1 MDRIRRKLNFEY
13 MFCVEPR
20 GLSGGL
26 SLIWKS
32 NININIYEWCDNYIK
47 ANININHDLNW
58 QGIFV
63 YGNPVF
69 QKRRKLWQ
77 ELTVSNMDK
86 EVPQAY
92 LGDFNDILYQDE
104 KVGIHPQPR
113 IYLETFRRF
122 VADNGLIDIDLKGSK
137 YTWFSNPRNNIITR
151 KRLDRVLVNWKWL
164 QIYQNV
170 ILRASPAVTSDHCA
184 LILDTQQ
191 RVRIKKDFR
200 FEAYWTEHE
209 ECKEVIK
216 RSWQREEGGRN
227 CWNQFTKKRNR
238 CIRELVEWSKRKFK
252 RAYKEIERKKTELH
266 QIQEASMTEEEQ
278 KKERELRKQIA
289 ELWKQE
295 EKYWGQRSRLK
306 WLKWGDKNTA
316 FFHATTIQ
324 RRLRNRIEKLKDETG
339 QWIQGETNI
348 MRLVERHFTKLFTSE
363 ENRNLEECVSDI
375 PRRIT
380 REMNEELMANINDE
394 EIKEAVFSMGG
405 LKAPGPDGLNGLFF
419 QQHWEILSKEVCD
432 VVKQIFREG
441 SLPEDLG
448 ETTIVLIPKTNQP
461 ESLNQLR
468 PISCCN
474 FMYKI
479 VTRILVG
486 RLRRVLDA
494 IISPVQCAFVKGRLI
509 QDNIVIVQEAFHKLN
524 KKGNQDSNDIAIKLD
539 MNKAYDRLEWNFI
552 QRVMEKFGFNREWV
566 RLIMSC
572 VKSASYRFKIN
583 GKHSTKI
590 IPKRGLRQGDPLSPY
605 LFILAAEWF
614 TVLMDKARE
623 ENLISGI
630 RLAPTAPVIT
640 HLLFADD
647 CIIFA
652 GAQEEEIYQII
663 QIINKYTEASGQR
676 INTDKSGLIFGRQ
689 VSIQRRVNIE
699 EITGMASWE
708 DPGRYLG
715 LPARWGRSKNKAL
728 EWIQEKMLDKM
739 QGWKEK
745 LLNQAVKEILIKAVI
760 QAIPVY
766 AMNIIKFPKSFCKRI
781 EAAVARFWWKSNGK
795 ERSIHWQSW
804 VKLTRSKNSGGL
816 GFKDLECQNIAQ
828 LAKQAWRMLKEEDAI
843 WVRILK
849 AIYYPNCSLWEAR
862 EGRSASWIWRSLLEG
877 RDFLRRKGSWS
888 IGNGTEVDIWEDNWV
903 AGIGKLRRDGAGDTR
918 KVSELI
924 IDGEGW
930 DRRKIHD
937 LFQGSMAEL
946 ITKTPISLINKKD
959 HFVWKY
965 RMDGQ
970 YTVRTGY
977 HVAKEEKD
985 LKEEGRFCKP
995 STSQDWREV
1004 WKVIWKLQVPQK
1016 VRMFLWKAVHR
1027 ILPVNK
1033 NLHQKR
1039 ITVAPTCS
1047 ICQREEETIEHALLL
1062 CPWTRAVWFGSN
1074 IQIVPTAYNVR
1085 SFGEWIL
1092 DKIRRIKA
1100 ETGTEQEK
1108 ILSNLGCLS
1117 WCIWKARNQYI
1128 FQHTKINPQK
1138 VIIQSELL
1146 TSEYQ
1151 RATQESSRANI
1162 PDTNRGGVR
1171 KRITWRPPPKNRL
1184 KVNTDAAFHRGTS
1197 TAALAAVVRDWQGK
1211 VITGITATFKT
1222 TSPLTAEAQAYREA
1236 LILIKNIQIPNC
1248 LIETDCLPLVQA
1260 IKARTPIVEA
1270 DAIIRDI
1277 LQLLE
1282 EAPDV
1287 GATWTPRDGNKL
1299 AHQLAA
1305 MAAENNLGRQWTM
1318 NPPIQVRN
1326 IIRSEA
1332 TLATIQHH
1340 QNRQIQGIQDLANN
1354 DAASTTHQ
1362 QMQMEETLPGGLET
1376 ETRDKPSEITREQH
1390 HTKPLHLLTR
1400 DSHESI
1406 SNRASIDRGGGIVAQ
1421 AEKHSAVSQIG
1432 GSDDHFEASTV
1443 VARQIRVSR
1452 KEGGAA
1458 PETGSGRKIGDEHQ
1472 GVWSSN
1478 RSIQHKTQTNSI
1490 LIGIGRGGAPIH
1502 QHASSLPRGEG
1513 GRSPGRGFEG

>member
-1 MDRIRRKLNFEY
+1 

-151 KRLDRVLVNWKWL
+151 ERLDRVLVNWKWL
-164 QIYQNV
+164 QLHQNV

-238 CIRELVEWSKRKFK
+238 CIRELVEWSKRK
-252 RAYKEIERKKTELH
+252 
-266 QIQEASMTEEEQ
+266 
-278 KKERELRKQIA
+278 
-289 ELWKQE
+289 
-295 EKYWGQRSRLK
+295 
-306 WLKWGDKNTA
+306 
-316 FFHATTIQ
+316 
-324 RRLRNRIEKLKDETG
+324 
-339 QWIQGETNI
+339 
-348 MRLVERHFTKLFTSE
+348 
-363 ENRNLEECVSDI
+363 
-375 PRRIT
+375 
-380 REMNEELMANINDE
+380 
-394 EIKEAVFSMGG
+394 
-405 LKAPGPDGLNGLFF
+405 
-419 QQHWEILSKEVCD
+419 
-432 VVKQIFREG
+432 
-441 SLPEDLG
+441 
-448 ETTIVLIPKTNQP
+448 
-461 ESLNQLR
+461 
-468 PISCCN
+468 
-474 FMYKI
+474 
-479 VTRILVG
+479 
-486 RLRRVLDA
+486 
-494 IISPVQCAFVKGRLI
+494 
-509 QDNIVIVQEAFHKLN
+509 
-524 KKGNQDSNDIAIKLD
+524 
-539 MNKAYDRLEWNFI
+539 
-552 QRVMEKFGFNREWV
+552 
-566 RLIMSC
+566 
-572 VKSASYRFKIN
+572 
-583 GKHSTKI
+583 
-590 IPKRGLRQGDPLSPY
+590 
-605 LFILAAEWF
+605 
-614 TVLMDKARE
+614 
-623 ENLISGI
+623 
-630 RLAPTAPVIT
+630 
-640 HLLFADD
+640 
-647 CIIFA
+647 
-652 GAQEEEIYQII
+652 
-663 QIINKYTEASGQR
+663 
-676 INTDKSGLIFGRQ
+676 
-689 VSIQRRVNIE
+689 
-699 EITGMASWE
+699 
-708 DPGRYLG
+708 
-715 LPARWGRSKNKAL
+715 
-728 EWIQEKMLDKM
+728 
-739 QGWKEK
+739 
-745 LLNQAVKEILIKAVI
+745 
-760 QAIPVY
+760 
-766 AMNIIKFPKSFCKRI
+766 
-781 EAAVARFWWKSNGK
+781 
-795 ERSIHWQSW
+795 
-804 VKLTRSKNSGGL
+804 
-816 GFKDLECQNIAQ
+816 
-828 LAKQAWRMLKEEDAI
+828 
-843 WVRILK
+843 
-849 AIYYPNCSLWEAR
+849 
-862 EGRSASWIWRSLLEG
+862 
-877 RDFLRRKGSWS
+877 
-888 IGNGTEVDIWEDNWV
+888 
-903 AGIGKLRRDGAGDTR
+903 
-918 KVSELI
+918 
-924 IDGEGW
+924 
-930 DRRKIHD
+930 RKIHD
-937 LFQGSMAEL
+937 LFQGSVAEL

-1128 FQHTKINPQK
+1128 FQHIKINPQK

-1406 SNRASIDRGGGIVAQ
+1406 SNRASIDRGGGVVAQ